1 MKKRFVM
8 DIPAE
13 LHQRLRIVCVLEGK
27 TMKQIA
33 QKLLE
38 DYIEKAE
45 KRKLIVLPKVKH
57 PKEAS

>member
-1 MKKRFVM
+1 M

-38 DYIEKAE
+38 DYVEKAE

>member
-38 DYIEKAE
+38 DYVEKAE
-45 KRKLIVLPKVKH
+45 KRKLIVLPKIKH

>member
-38 DYIEKAE
+38 DYVEKAE

>member
-27 TMKQIA
+27 TMKRIA

-38 DYIEKAE
+38 DYVEKAE